1 MDLFQDFVES
11 PGYKTVFKVH
21 TTTNQ
26 PRKNQR
32 KQQNRKQSLIAP
44 RRPRTLKDKN
54 VGTHSNFTILEK

>member
-26 PRKNQR
+26 PTKEEPEKAA
-32 KQQNRKQSLIAP
+32 KQKTIP
-44 RRPRTLKDKN
+44 
-54 VGTHSNFTILEK
+54 HSTETSQDT